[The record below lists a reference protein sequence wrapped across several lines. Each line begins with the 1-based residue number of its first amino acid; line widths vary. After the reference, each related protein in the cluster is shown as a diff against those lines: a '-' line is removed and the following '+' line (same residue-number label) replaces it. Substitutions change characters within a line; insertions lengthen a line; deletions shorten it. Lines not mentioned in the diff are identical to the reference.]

1 VIDLSWTNKA
11 MIRLNGILDA
21 IMADDVDVAV
31 QILSEIEGVVE
42 LIQEF
47 PQLGKPI
54 ESHENNE
61 IRELVIGGTYI
72 LLYSWMKNHI
82 YILTIR
88 HFKQEL

>member
-1 VIDLSWTNKA
+1 MIDLSWTNEA
-11 MIRLNGILDA
+11 MIRLNGIFDA

-31 QILSEIEGVVE
+31 QILNEIEGVVE

-47 PQLGKPI
+47 PQLGKLI
-54 ESHENNE
+54 ESNEYSE

>member
-1 VIDLSWTNKA
+1 MIDLSWTNEA
-11 MIRLNGILDA
+11 MIRLNGIFDA

-31 QILSEIEGVVE
+31 QILNEIEGVVE
-42 LIQEF
+42 PIQEF
-47 PQLGKPI
+47 PQLGKLI
-54 ESHENNE
+54 ESNEYSE